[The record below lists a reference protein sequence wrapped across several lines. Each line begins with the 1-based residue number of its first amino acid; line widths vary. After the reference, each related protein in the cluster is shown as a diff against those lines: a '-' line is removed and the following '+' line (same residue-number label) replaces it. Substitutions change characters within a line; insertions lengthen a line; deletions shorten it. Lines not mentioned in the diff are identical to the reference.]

1 MSDARARRGRQT
13 RIILGIRFSCLTRD
27 EVISLLAHEAVPPGA
42 GACVIV
48 TANLDHVVQL
58 RRNEEFRAS
67 YDRATV
73 VTADGMPVYLF
84 AKLRGAELSHRV
96 AGADIVR
103 ELLPILSPQRH
114 RCFFIASGT
123 ETAAR
128 LEDDLRARGF
138 PSDALAFDVPPFGFD
153 RDVRYSHELATRIR
167 DHGTTH
173 LFLGVGAPKSEIWTH
188 RHGDRLGDCY
198 VLNVGAGLDFFAG
211 VKRRAPAWMR
221 RTGLEW
227 LWRFGQDPQR
237 LFRRYFVDSWGFVGA
252 LKDDLLQRTQ

>member
-1 MSDARARRGRQT
+1 MSEALARHGRQT
-13 RIILGIRFSCLTRD
+13 RAILGIRFSCLARD
-27 EVISLLAHEAVPPGA
+27 DVIGLLLHEAVPPGT
-42 GACVIV
+42 GPCVIV

-84 AKLRGAELSHRV
+84 AKLRGAALPHRV
-96 AGADIVR
+96 AGADLVR
-103 ELLPILSPQRH
+103 ELLPMLSPQRH
-114 RCFFIASGT
+114 RCFFVASGAA
-123 ETAAR
+123 TAAG
-128 LEDDLRARGF
+128 LESYLRARGF
-138 PSDALAFDVPPFGFD
+138 ASEALAFDVPPFGFD
-153 RDVRYSHELATRIR
+153 RNARYSQQLAERIR
-167 DHGTTH
+167 DHRTTH
-173 LFLGVGAPKSEIWTH
+173 LFLGIGAPKSEIWTH

-227 LWRFGQDPQR
+227 LWRFGQDPHR

-252 LKDDLLQRTQ
+252 LKDDLLQRTR